1 MLTSDTVDSLGT
13 QSRGM
18 IIIGQIDVVS
28 NVTAQCDSLERTD
41 DFNPGGTGHDAM
53 IATLGM

>member
-1 MLTSDTVDSLGT
+1 
-13 QSRGM
+13 M